1 MVKLIILQLNNL
13 SEIYYGKKMVFH
25 RSFFFPVMKGL
36 IGPNKK
42 EMKEHIRLIY
52 FKQKHTKKTILYLA
66 YKEYE
71 VPSFTASREME
82 EKESEQNCAPSN
94 IASLSSSCIQTY
106 K

>member
-42 EMKEHIRLIY
+42 ERQNER
-52 FKQKHTKKTILYLA
+52 A
-66 YKEYE
+66 YQAHLFQTETHEKDNI
-71 VPSFTASREME
+71 VP
-82 EKESEQNCAPSN
+82 
-94 IASLSSSCIQTY
+94 CIQRI
-106 K
+106 

>member
-42 EMKEHIRLIY
+42 ER
-52 FKQKHTKKTILYLA
+52 
-66 YKEYE
+66 
-71 VPSFTASREME
+71 
-82 EKESEQNCAPSN
+82 
-94 IASLSSSCIQTY
+94 
-106 K
+106 